1 MSGTYSITYR
11 VNKILNMVNKENNQI
26 LPGLGGKKS
35 IDMIEEFI
43 HYKVRN
49 QKRFEYDK
57 DEN

>member
-1 MSGTYSITYR
+1 
-11 VNKILNMVNKENNQI
+11 MVNKENNQI